1 MNTRRTM
8 LTLSSLLALA
18 APLAAQDRPTGIRV
32 EGQYDVRQRPV
43 LAVRPFA
50 GAGPIAEVI
59 DSMTTIVA
67 RDLRFSDRY
76 NMIDQIPLDLRAGAV
91 DVAKWNA
98 LRVTYLVTGEVTPT
112 TRGYELRVVVHDVP
126 WSRITYDV
134 RYALPAATG
143 ADFRMAVHAVSDDVV
158 RRTLNVPGIAATR
171 LAFSRTNSAPRGVT
185 ATQDLMLVDSDGYGV
200 RRLAGFGGQ
209 LYSPAWS
216 ADGQK
221 LLYTMNGNRG
231 WQLVERNM
239 ATGAQKVFEP
249 FSELLVS
256 PTYMPGGTEVALG
269 AWRSNRT
276 EIVAYD
282 ISRSCCVRRISES
295 GRHDEVNP
303 AFSADG
309 RRMAFTSAR
318 LGNPAIYVGS
328 ATGAGAQL
336 VTPFQPGVT
345 SYYTSPAFSPLDTRL
360 AFHGT
365 WDKKS
370 SNRYQILVADAANPG
385 GQIIQLTE
393 QGHNEDPTWA
403 PDGRHLVY
411 TQTEVRGQP
420 DGLYVIDLQSKVR
433 RLLVPGANMRMADWS
448 PPLMS
453 AASLA
458 R

>member
-1 MNTRRTM
+1 MTRRTL
-8 LTLSSLLALA
+8 LTLGALLALA

-32 EGQYDVRQRPV
+32 EGEYDVRQRPV
-43 LAVRPFA
+43 IAVRPFS
-50 GAGPIAEVI
+50 GAGPIAEVV
-59 DSMTTIVA
+59 DSMATIVA

-76 NMIDQIPLDLRAGAV
+76 NMIEQIPADLRTGAV

-98 LRVTYLVTGEVTPT
+98 LRVTYLVTGEVTAT

-126 WSRITYDV
+126 WSKITYDV

-171 LAFSRTNSAPRGVT
+171 IALSRTNPAPRGMT
-185 ATQDLMLVDSDGYGV
+185 ATQDLLIVDSDGFGV

-209 LYSPAWS
+209 LYSPSWS
-216 ADGQK
+216 RDGQK

-231 WQLVERNM
+231 WQLAERNM
-239 ATGAQKVFEP
+239 ATGTQRVFEP
-249 FSELLVS
+249 FGETVMTPS
-256 PTYMPGGTEVALG
+256 YMPSGNEVAVGIWLKG
-269 AWRSNRT
+269 GNRT

-282 ISRSCCVRRISES
+282 MTRSSVRRLSAP
-295 GRHDEVNP
+295 GRHDEMYPV
-303 AFSADG
+303 FSADG
-309 RRMAFTSAR
+309 RRMAFLSSR
-318 LGNPAIYVGS
+318 LGVPAIYVGNADGS
-328 ATGAGAQL
+328 GAQL
-336 VTPFQPGVT
+336 ITPFQPGVT
-345 SYYTSPAFSPLDTRL
+345 SYYTSPTFSPLDSRL

-365 WDKKS
+365 WDKKA
-370 SNRYQILVADAANPG
+370 SNSYHILVSDAANPG
-385 GQIIQLTE
+385 GQIIQVTE
-393 QGHNEDPTWA
+393 QGHNEDPSWA

-420 DGLYVIDLQSKVR
+420 DGLYVIDIQSKVR

-448 PPLMS
+448 PPLVS